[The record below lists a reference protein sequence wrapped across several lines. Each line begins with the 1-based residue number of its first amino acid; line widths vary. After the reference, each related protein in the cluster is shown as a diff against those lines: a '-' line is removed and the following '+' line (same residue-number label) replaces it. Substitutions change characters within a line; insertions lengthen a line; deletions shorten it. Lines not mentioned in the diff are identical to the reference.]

1 MADLPIPQ
9 FELFQPSAPPSEL
22 IPRTL
27 DAALTMLLREL
38 MLSVVDDAGGE
49 KADE

>member
-1 MADLPIPQ
+1 MADLPRPQ
-9 FELFQPSAPPSEL
+9 LKLFQPSVPPPGL

-38 MLSVVDDAGGE
+38 MLSVVEDAVGE